1 MAILKQLLG
10 WRSQDL
16 FLIIVKD
23 IVARMDH
30 AMLIVRHEGKD
41 FCLDQRTNTIQQ
53 SEHMCDYQPIF
64 ALTQTTEG
72 KDLIWLYGRPTG
84 QNRQCNRAPAEQP
97 AEMSAM
103 DRIRLQQQGRL

>member
-1 MAILKQLLG
+1 MAIFKQLLG
-10 WRSQDL
+10 WRSEDL

-41 FCLDQRTNTIQQ
+41 FCLDQRTNAIQQ
-53 SEHMCDYQPIF
+53 SEHMCDYQPIY
-64 ALTQTTEG
+64 ALTQTTG
-72 KDLIWLYGRPTG
+72 GMDLNWLYGRPTG
-84 QNRQCNRAPAEQP
+84 QNRRCAAAPAEQP

-103 DRIRLQQQGRL
+103 DRIRAQQEGRL